1 MKTEEAIPNGKSK
14 HTGNVV
20 DRQSENKTKP
30 TQHKKSKKM
39 SNKDPNK
46 KVGMKNG
53 MSPETD
59 SQNAGV
65 DMKLVLSTI

>member
-1 MKTEEAIPNGKSK
+1 MSK
-14 HTGNVV
+14 
-20 DRQSENKTKP
+20 
-30 TQHKKSKKM
+30 
-39 SNKDPNK
+39 KDPNK
-46 KVGMKNG
+46 KVGLKNG